1 MNDDRKP
8 ASEREHLE
16 DLLDEALD
24 EGFPASDPVA
34 IDFKTRQSPLRA
46 ANDDEPGSSDNDH

>member
-8 ASEREHLE
+8 AWEREHS
-16 DLLDEALD
+16 EALID
-24 EGFPASDPVA
+24 EGFPPSAPVA
-34 IDFKTRQSPLRA
+34 IDFRMLQSPLRA